1 MQVSQCKDQL
11 ILDNIQYTVQHNKCA
26 CMRVQVQI
34 YIHKMPQLQAFIHTP
49 NRKFNILLFCEAN
62 ILFTFQLWWSEEKS
76 KYLQNQQES
85 TYCTNSYIQRPRYCI
100 CTTGKSVVLHQLLR
114 QKLNWNITH
123 YTHEVKALRKGTS
136 LCHFFH
142 TFNKNS
148 KWT

>member
-1 MQVSQCKDQL
+1 MHACVYKYRSTFTKCLNFRLLYTLLTENL
-11 ILDNIQYTVQHNKCA
+11 IFYYSVKPIRCSHFSCGEVK
-26 CMRVQVQI
+26 R
-34 YIHKMPQLQAFIHTP
+34 
-49 NRKFNILLFCEAN
+49 
-62 ILFTFQLWWSEEKS
+62 KS

-114 QKLNWNITH
+114 QKLDWNITH